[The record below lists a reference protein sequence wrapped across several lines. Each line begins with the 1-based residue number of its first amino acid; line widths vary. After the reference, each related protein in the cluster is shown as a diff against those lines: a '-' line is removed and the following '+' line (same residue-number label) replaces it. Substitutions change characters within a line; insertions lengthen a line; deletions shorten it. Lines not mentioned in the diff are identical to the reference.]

1 MCQNIPRTPTGSPG
15 TSCTILGQKSRGV
28 LYIGLQKVQLSDPE
42 RRQLYTKSDSFMN
55 DDILQ
60 LFQHTKD
67 SLSSTIFSTLIQE
80 AVLDK
85 SVDT

>member
-1 MCQNIPRTPTGSPG
+1 M
-15 TSCTILGQKSRGV
+15 
-28 LYIGLQKVQLSDPE
+28 QLSDPE

-85 SVDT
+85 SVGT